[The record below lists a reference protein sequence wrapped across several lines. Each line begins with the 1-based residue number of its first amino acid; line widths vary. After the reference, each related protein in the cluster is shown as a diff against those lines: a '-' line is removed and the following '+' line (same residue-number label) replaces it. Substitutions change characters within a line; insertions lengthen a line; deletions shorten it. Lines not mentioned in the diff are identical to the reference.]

1 MGHLRLKPRG
11 AQPASGRL
19 PPALRL
25 LIHLVLIVGAAIEIM
40 PLLWTLST
48 SLKQPSRVFS
58 VPPQLFP
65 HPIQWSNYA
74 EVFTQVPFAR
84 FYLNSVLVATLFTTG
99 TLVTSSLAAYAFAR
113 LRFPGRDKIFLAYLA
128 TLMIP
133 SQVQMIPTYLGLRF
147 LHVLDTYFALI
158 VPLMFSA
165 FGTFLLRQFFVTLP
179 KEIEDAAVIDGSSR
193 FRTYLQIIVPLSQ
206 PAFAALGIFAFLES
220 WNNFMWP
227 LIVITK
233 TRLMTIP
240 LGLAMFIQPERVLWN
255 LMMAAVMV
263 SIIPMVIVFLIGQ
276 RQFIQGI
283 TLSGLKA

>member
-1 MGHLRLKPRG
+1 MGHLRRRARAAGAAPGRTPR
-11 AQPASGRL
+11 
-19 PPALRL
+19 ALRL
-25 LIHLVLIVGAAIEIM
+25 LIHLVLIVGALIEIL

-48 SLKQPSRVFS
+48 SLKQQSRVFS
-58 VPPQLFP
+58 VPPQVIP
-65 HPIQWSNYA
+65 HPVQWTNYV
-74 EVFTQVPFAR
+74 EVFTREPFGR

-133 SQVQMIPTYLGLRF
+133 SQVQMIPSYLGLRF

-165 FGTFLLRQFFVTLP
+165 FGTFLLRQFFLTLP
-179 KEIEDAAVIDGSSR
+179 KELEDASVIDGSSR
-193 FRTYLQIIVPLSQ
+193 FRTYLQIIVPLSR
-206 PAFAALGIFAFLES
+206 PAFAALGIFSFLES

-240 LGLAMFIQPERVLWN
+240 LGLAMFIQPERVFWN

-263 SIIPMVIVFLIGQ
+263 SIVPMVIVFLLGQ

>member
-1 MGHLRLKPRG
+1 MGDLRLKRRSKARTGAPR
-11 AQPASGRL
+11 SL
-19 PPALRL
+19 ALRAA
-25 LIHLVLIVGAAIEIM
+25 IHLVLIVGAVVEIL

-48 SLKQPSRVFS
+48 SLKQQSRVFS
-58 VPPQLFP
+58 VPPQIIP
-65 HPIQWSNYA
+65 NPVQWSNYLQ
-74 EVFTQVPFAR
+74 VFREVPFGK
-84 FYLNSVLVATLFTTG
+84 FYYNSVVVASLFTIG
-99 TLVTSSLAAYAFAR
+99 ALATSSLAGYAFAR

-147 LHVLDTYFALI
+147 LHVLDTRFALI
-158 VPLMFSA
+158 VPLMFTA

-179 KEIEDAAVIDGSSR
+179 KELEDAAVIDGASR
-193 FRTYLQIIVPLSQ
+193 FRTYLQIIVPLSK
-206 PAFAALGIFAFLES
+206 PAFAALGIFSFLES

-263 SIIPMVIVFLIGQ
+263 SIIPMVVVFLLGQ